1 MFVDCNDAP
10 VVPDAIAVHMDGLD
24 GDVDEGMVAALARW
38 QAFCRLLAERY
49 GFCQVW
55 LNRVEAGYRLQPMI
69 GTGVLPAH
77 GCPRSCSVDS
87 GVHAVAGYS
96 IVRDFCEDALYRLW
110 YGPHSKCMASR
121 HQAAGA
127 AFACRWTSPQGRHF
141 ALTLHAPSK
150 FRRPEPSLVDELTA
164 LARALKDLFETGS
177 AMRPLPRRRPMIC
190 GLRPIYPEDRY
201 PQY

>member
-10 VVPDAIAVHMDGLD
+10 VVPDAIVAHIDCLE

-38 QAFCRLLAERY
+38 QAFCHVLAERY

-55 LNRVEAGYRLQPMI
+55 LNRVEAGHRLQPMI
-69 GTGVLPAH
+69 GTGVFPVP
-77 GCPRSCSVDS
+77 GCPGSCSGNAPV
-87 GVHAVAGYS
+87 GYS

-110 YGPHSKCMASR
+110 YGPHFKCVASR
-121 HQAAGA
+121 NQAGGA
-127 AFACRWTSPQGRHF
+127 AFACRWMSPQGRHF
-141 ALTLHAPSK
+141 ALTLHGPSK
-150 FRRPEPSLVDELTA
+150 YRRPEPSLVEELTA
-164 LARALKDLFETGS
+164 TSRYLKDLFETGS
-177 AMRPLPRRRPMIC
+177 VTHSSPRRRPLIC